1 GGNLNNPQSMNDP
14 ERQGGGGDGSKL
26 NYALI
31 GSMLGIAAFGM
42 YYTTLLPLR
51 STLFQFKFRDTK
63 IEIHHHALDS
73 QSQKPKEKEFQKAL
87 EMETKQEESASV
99 FLNQVKHR
107 LMERQWDFCSY
118 FVRSPKMV
126 AREKELLVF
135 TAKESLL
142 AHLKMEDGLR
152 DIFKNDRTYA
162 NLFNTD
168 ERRNGSL
175 MWLYLRYW
183 RLQLTLQSHQRAEA
197 AILGIQ
203 TKK

>member
-1 GGNLNNPQSMNDP
+1 RNNIILCSPQSMNDP
-14 ERQGGGGDGSKL
+14 ERQAGGGDGSKL

-31 GSMLGIAAFGM
+31 GSMLGIACVR
-42 YYTTLLPLR
+42 TL
-51 STLFQFKFRDTK
+51 DTK

-73 QSQKPKEKEFQKAL
+73 QNQKPKEKGDLMRLEIKNEISRAFQKAL

-99 FLNQVKHR
+99 FLNQVEHR

-152 DIFKNDRTYA
+152 DIFNNDRTCA

-168 ERRNGSL
+168 E
-175 MWLYLRYW
+175 YW